1 MIRRLLIALLMAG
14 VMLAVFWSQNETA
27 EAQAPIV
34 LQGNINK
41 IKLKKGKT
49 YILQGGVFIK
59 KKLVAK
65 PGTVVLGTQG
75 SFLVIDKGAIINAVG
90 TLEQPIVFTSI
101 APVGRKRRGD
111 WGGLIFNGNAP
122 INVPGG
128 EADGEGSTGKYGG
141 NNATESS
148 GVMRFVRVEYGGF
161 AISPENE
168 LNAIAFQGVGS
179 GTDISFVQSAFG
191 GDDGIEM
198 FGGSVNMKNIV
209 VTGAGDDTF
218 DWTFGWNGKVQFM
231 VGQQRNDEA
240 NNGIEADNNEND
252 NNFTPRSAP
261 RLMNFTLVGTGNSG
275 AALSGRGVQLRRGT
289 AGELRN
295 FIITGFK
302 DAGLELN
309 GGVTIGL
316 FNNNT
321 LQIRSLIIFNN
332 GFAPAAPTPQGA
344 NFTPPTLD
352 ALTAKGLGSLK
363 VIESDPQLKSPFN
376 TTAPDFRP
384 NAGSPALVAANAE
397 PPFANDPFFDTANF
411 LGAFDGNTDWTVGWT
426 NWVFG
431 N

>member
-1 MIRRLLIALLMAG
+1 MIRRCLIALLMAG
-14 VMLAVFWSQNETA
+14 VMLAVFWTLNQTS

-34 LQGNINK
+34 LQGTINK

-75 SFLVIDKGAIINAVG
+75 SFLVIDKGATINAVG
-90 TLEQPIVFTSI
+90 TQASPIVFTSI
-101 APVGRKRRGD
+101 APATRKRRGD

-128 EADGEGSTGKYGG
+128 TANGEGSTGSYGG
-141 NNATESS
+141 NDATESS

-179 GTDISFVQSAFG
+179 GTDVSFVQSAFG

-198 FGGSVNMKNIV
+198 FGGSVNMKNV
-209 VTGAGDDTF
+209 VITGAGDDSF
-218 DWTFGWNGKVQFM
+218 DWTFGWNGKVQFA
-231 VGQQRNDEA
+231 VAQQRNDEA

-261 RLMNFTLVGTGNSG
+261 KLMNFTLVGTGDSG
-275 AALSGRGVQLRRGT
+275 AAISGRGVQLRRGT

-295 FIITGFK
+295 FIVTGFK
-302 DAGLELN
+302 DVGLELN
-309 GGVTIGL
+309 GNVTIGL
-316 FNNNT
+316 FNDNT
-321 LQIRSLIIFNN
+321 LQIRSLITFSN
-332 GFAPAAPTPQGA
+332 GSAPAPPTPQGA
-344 NFTPPTLD
+344 NFTIATTT
-352 ALTAKGLGSLK
+352 ALAAKGLGTLK
-363 VIESDPQLKSPFN
+363 IFEADPLLTDPFD
-376 TTAPDFRP
+376 TVTPDFRP
-384 NAGSPALVAANAE
+384 QANSPALVAANAE
-397 PPFANDPFFDTANF
+397 PPFPNDPFFVTANF
-411 LGAFDGNTDWTVGWT
+411 IGAFDGNTDWTLGWT

-431 N
+431 S